1 MTSNQEFKGPGQARL
16 SPLDLK
22 QIREAVSEVRASTP
36 RSVLADLVE
45 EKIRTLASDA
55 PDPPFD
61 VAPAQDWR
69 LFG

>member
-1 MTSNQEFKGPGQARL
+1 MTSNQELKGSAEARQ

-22 QIREAVSEVRASTP
+22 QIREAVSEVRAATP

-45 EKIRTLASDA
+45 DKIRALASEDQ
-55 PDPPFD
+55 DLPFD

-69 LFG
+69 VYG